1 MGYDYSKIELIRAI
15 TIAARI
21 SKQKAIK
28 FGATQRK
35 IEETI
40 KYKKA
45 DIQIQVEIKVDD
57 IIYREN
63 LSLKK
68 ANKGANFNQIDK
80 RLVETYKQ
88 MWGFSDS
95 ICETL
100 KKFTGEISPSEIEA
114 KELKDSRRWYLNELP
129 KNKVKEVLGF
139 FKENKVLIFNDILK
153 GRGVLAVEWFLV
165 TRKDTKTNTLDWV
178 LKNINDVTN
187 IFSQGKI
194 EVSNR
199 GGLNLCRLRVQR
211 KGGAPDPTSLQFKIS
226 PLDIFD

>member
-129 KNKVKEVLGF
+129 KNKVNPTCSF
-139 FKENKVLIFNDILK
+139 YHIIL
-153 GRGVLAVEWFLV
+153 
-165 TRKDTKTNTLDWV
+165 
-178 LKNINDVTN
+178 
-187 IFSQGKI
+187 
-194 EVSNR
+194 
-199 GGLNLCRLRVQR
+199 
-211 KGGAPDPTSLQFKIS
+211 
-226 PLDIFD
+226 